1 MAKKAVSQAASS
13 QQSGDSS
20 EKAKR
25 KRKVQPVS
33 IRVLEAPEGAAVEA
47 GHLIEDASIHDMA
60 SAGKFIKASGLD
72 GKFEVVK
79 ILGTIEVK
87 AEVKRTETI
96 G

>member
-1 MAKKAVSQAASS
+1 MAKKAVSAE
-13 QQSGDSS
+13 QSATA
-20 EKAKR
+20 EVTKR

-33 IRVLEAPEGAAVEA
+33 IRVLAAPEGSAVEA

-87 AEVKRTETI
+87 AEVKRTVTI